1 MNDFNKLLDDL
12 FCTKIEAKDE
22 KELWE
27 MYEKA
32 RKTINEQEKKKMNER
47 EIKECCLKI
56 KQNLNELH
64 NGLHILPIEQARIL
78 FNEIVDSLE
87 KLNIYNICNADF
99 KEIIMNL
106 LGGIILDD

>member
-32 RKTINEQEKKKMNER
+32 RKTINEQEKKMNER

-78 FNEIVDSLE
+78 FDEIVDSLE
-87 KLNIYNICNADF
+87 KLNIYNVCNADF
-99 KEIIMNL
+99 KEIITNL
-106 LGGIILDD
+106 LGGIILE